1 MQRYIVLQCYG
12 HQEVFD
18 ECTFALLSLWRTYAD
33 DALMDGANIVIYTD
47 KPALLAPLK
56 EAGMPIIFEVIDA
69 DKIKLWR
76 GAINF
81 VHRVKIE
88 VLLHFCAHYQG
99 VVLYLDTDIVLQSK
113 LTPIWQHIEAGGRY
127 MHVQEGIVGSTQN
140 PVFYKL
146 NRFLA
151 SCQHP
156 LVANQQLA
164 NKAMWNAGVL
174 GFSTQSLPMLHD
186 VLHFTDSIYPLYPK
200 HIVEQFAFSIYMQQA
215 GTVKAASPYILHY
228 WNLKELRP
236 LLRSFFVHT
245 AKQSMLDVMQQSKA
259 IQIAV
264 LLQEKANFYQNRSVL
279 HKIQKKKW
287 APTMPH
293 WDALLQQL

>member
-12 HQEVFD
+12 NQEVFD
-18 ECTFALLSLWRTYAD
+18 ECMFALLSLWRTYVE
-33 DALMDGANIVIYTD
+33 DASMDGATIVVYTD
-47 KPALLAPLK
+47 KPALLAPLQ
-56 EAGMPIIFEVIDA
+56 EAGMPITFEVMDA
-69 DKIKLWR
+69 ERIKQWR

-99 VVLYLDTDIVLQSK
+99 VVLYLDTDICLQSK
-113 LTPIWQHIEAGGRY
+113 LTPIWLHLEDGGRF

-140 PVFYKL
+140 PVFFKL
-146 NRFLA
+146 NHFLG

-164 NKAMWNAGVL
+164 NNAMWNAGVL
-174 GFSTQSLPMLHD
+174 GFSTQALPMLQD
-186 VLHFTDSIYPLYPK
+186 VLQFTDSIYPLYPK

-236 LLRSFFVHT
+236 LLRSFFMYT
-245 AKQSMLDVMQQSKA
+245 APLPMHHVMQLTTA
-259 IQIAV
+259 IQIPV
-264 LLQEKANFYQNRSVL
+264 LLQEKANFYQNRSLL

-287 APTMPH
+287 MPTIPQ
-293 WDALLQQL
+293 WEALLQQL